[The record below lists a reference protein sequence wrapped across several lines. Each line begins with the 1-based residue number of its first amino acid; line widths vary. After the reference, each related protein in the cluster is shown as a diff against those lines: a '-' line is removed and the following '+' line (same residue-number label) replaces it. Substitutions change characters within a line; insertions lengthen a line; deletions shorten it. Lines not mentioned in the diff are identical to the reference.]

1 MGDRRIIREAIAVA
15 LEGLAGDVLEWI
27 VFAKQ
32 RNAMREHV
40 KGFVHD
46 FARNRGVILNDSD
59 IAGELDVIVAE
70 LRSGKALSIGATS

>member
-1 MGDRRIIREAIAVA
+1 MDRQIIREAIAVA
-15 LEGLAGDVLEWI
+15 LEGLSGDVLEWI

-46 FARNRGVILNDSD
+46 FARNRGVILSDSD
-59 IAGELDVIVAE
+59 ITGELDAIVAE
-70 LRSGKALSIGATS
+70 LRSTKLLVDGATS